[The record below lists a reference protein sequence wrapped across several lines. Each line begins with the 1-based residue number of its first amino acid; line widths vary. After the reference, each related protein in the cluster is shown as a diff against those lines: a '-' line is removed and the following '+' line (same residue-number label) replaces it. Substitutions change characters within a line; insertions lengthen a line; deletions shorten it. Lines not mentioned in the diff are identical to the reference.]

1 MASKVY
7 FTNLRANSSINL
19 PGKLERLVNAAGIK
33 DLDCKDK
40 FVAIKIHF
48 GEPGN
53 LAYIRHNYVN
63 RMVSILQKLGA
74 KVFLTD
80 SNTLYSGRRSNA
92 IDHIES
98 AAENGF
104 NPISVKAPVIIADGL
119 KGTEYRE
126 IPIHSEICTFAK
138 IGSAIADADVI
149 VSLNHFKGHEQAGFG
164 GALKNIGMGA
174 ASRGGKLDLHSS
186 SKPRIS
192 KNDCTGCG
200 QCVKDCNYKA
210 ITLNK
215 ISILDKKQIAVID
228 YDKCVG
234 CGQCIA
240 VCRYD
245 AAQPVWNNASEIM
258 NKKIAEYAWALLKD
272 KPHFHINFI
281 MDVSPDCDCWD
292 MNDMPLVP
300 NIGITASFDP
310 VALDHASAD
319 LVTQAPAL
327 AGSAIN
333 PHGEHDLTG
342 EDKFHHA
349 HPNTNWMVGLE
360 HAEKIGLGCKN
371 YELITV

>member
-33 DLDCKDK
+33 ELDCKNK

-53 LAYIRHNYVN
+53 LAYIRHNYAN
-63 RMVSILQKLGA
+63 RMVSILQNLGG

-92 IDHIES
+92 IDHLES
-98 AAENGF
+98 AEENGF
-104 NPISVKAPVIIADGL
+104 NPICVKAPVIIADGL

-126 IPIHSEICTFAK
+126 IPINSEICKSAK

-149 VSLNHFKGHEQAGFG
+149 ISLNHFKGHEQAGFG

-186 SKPRIS
+186 SKPQIDME
-192 KNDCTGCG
+192 NCIGCR
-200 QCVKDCNYKA
+200 QCVKDCNYGA
-210 ITLNK
+210 VTLDENRK
-215 ISILDKKQIAVID
+215 AVIN
-228 YDKCVG
+228 YEKCVG

-245 AAQPVWNNASEIM
+245 AAQPVWDNASEIM
-258 NKKIAEYAWALLKD
+258 NKKIAEYSFALLKD
-272 KPHFHINFI
+272 KPHFHVNFI
-281 MDVSPDCDCWD
+281 MDVSPDCDCWGS
-292 MNDMPLVP
+292 NDMPLVP
-300 NIGITASFDP
+300 NIGIAASFDP
-310 VALDHASAD
+310 VALDHASAE
-319 LVTQAPAL
+319 LVAQAPAIK
-327 AGSAIN
+327 GSIVN
-333 PHGEHDLTG
+333 PDGEHDLVG
-342 EDKFHHA
+342 EDKFHHV

-360 HAEKIGLGCKN
+360 HAEKIGLGSKM
-371 YELITV
+371 YELITI